1 MKSSHHASRPPWD
14 LVVVHGLAAPVR
26 THSSHDNLILWYCK
40 EQTVFYLGVVAAVIV
55 LVEDI
60 ETSM

>member
-1 MKSSHHASRPPWD
+1 M
-14 LVVVHGLAAPVR
+14 R
-26 THSSHDNLILWYCK
+26 THLSHDNSILWYCK
-40 EQTVFYLGVVAAVIV
+40 EQRVFYLGVVAAVIV